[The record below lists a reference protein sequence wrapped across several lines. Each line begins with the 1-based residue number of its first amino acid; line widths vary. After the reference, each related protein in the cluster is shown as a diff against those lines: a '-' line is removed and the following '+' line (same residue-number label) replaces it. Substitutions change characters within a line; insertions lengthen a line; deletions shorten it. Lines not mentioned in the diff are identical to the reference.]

1 MAALIGAVPHPQVA
15 ISVKTKCHQNPNRAW
30 KPNHIAD
37 IEAVSDD
44 KDVEASP
51 PLPLG
56 IRTWPGWVRLRIC
69 GVLEVVD
76 GKIAVVGHV
85 PRFPRPGPGLPTIPA
100 QPCPHPCEG
109 RAAVR
114 APLG

>member
-1 MAALIGAVPHPQVA
+1 
-15 ISVKTKCHQNPNRAW
+15 
-30 KPNHIAD
+30 
-37 IEAVSDD
+37 
-44 KDVEASP
+44 
-51 PLPLG
+51 
-56 IRTWPGWVRLRIC
+56 VRLRIC